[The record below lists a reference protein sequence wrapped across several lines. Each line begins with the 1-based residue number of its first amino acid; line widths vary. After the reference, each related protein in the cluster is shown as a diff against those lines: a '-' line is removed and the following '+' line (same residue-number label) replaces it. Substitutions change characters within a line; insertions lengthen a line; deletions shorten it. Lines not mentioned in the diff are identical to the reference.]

1 LQEAW
6 ITTGTVSVGVVVPS
20 LAYSVMLNDE
30 FARRP
35 DDTANAT

>member
-1 LQEAW
+1 
-6 ITTGTVSVGVVVPS
+6 VVVPS